1 MQIAKCFHTD
11 SKSVDTDS
19 GYINYYAQ
27 LEKTNRTDRLG
38 REGKGWNSLEV
49 AFCWKDQGYTI
60 ESLLLKRTV
69 RSLED
74 SSDRPVFS
82 STGPE
87 A

>member
-1 MQIAKCFHTD
+1 M
-11 SKSVDTDS
+11 
-19 GYINYYAQ
+19 
-27 LEKTNRTDRLG
+27 TNGCQFLFLFIG
-38 REGKGWNSLEV
+38 NSLEV

-69 RSLED
+69 RSLEG
-74 SSDRPVFS
+74 SSDRPVFP